1 MGTEPVAAVVAG
13 PFFVAVFFAAGLP
26 AALRV
31 ASTLAGAGFAAALAL
46 SAGLAAFDAAG
57 LVEADFVASFL
68 AGVCFEVFEV
78 GFMLPVLSRL
88 LGRAA

>member
-1 MGTEPVAAVVAG
+1 
-13 PFFVAVFFAAGLP
+13 
-26 AALRV
+26 
-31 ASTLAGAGFAAALAL
+31 
-46 SAGLAAFDAAG
+46 LAAFDAAG